1 MTLPNLQKYRD
12 LMSEF
17 DMTDEE
23 RDEVT
28 LALWSIM
35 NHFIDQAF
43 EERSAQP
50 YRKAA
55 RTGT

>member
-1 MTLPNLQKYRD
+1 MTLPDLQKYRD
-12 LMSEF
+12 YMSEF

-43 EERSAQP
+43 VGHSAQL
-50 YRKAA
+50 YRKTS

>member
-12 LMSEF
+12 YMSEF

-28 LALWSIM
+28 LALWTIM

-43 EERSAQP
+43 GEHSTQLC
-50 YRKAA
+50 RKVA